1 MRQAWVPAVAAL
13 PPLLAALA
21 ANRLA
26 GDRIATRAGF
36 ARREGPD
43 RTVSWVGG
51 RWSRLALSC
60 VAAAVGAGAGTVV
73 AGPPGSVAGAC
84 AALAAPVVRR
94 RRARARRLA
103 LLESELAEAVSAISA
118 ALRAG
123 LSLSQAIRLAAD
135 EGAGP
140 VGPSLHELV
149 DRTDLGM
156 PIRESLER
164 WVASLPGP
172 DVRLVAGV
180 LELAHRT
187 GGDAPAVLDRVAR
200 TLRER
205 RVAAQE
211 IRSLTSQARL
221 SGAILGFL
229 PIGFFLFLSAT
240 SREGLKVVYETRAG
254 VIAITLGL
262 GMQAGAFLWIRRLLR
277 VEA

>member
-1 MRQAWVPAVAAL
+1 
-13 PPLLAALA
+13 
-21 ANRLA
+21 
-26 GDRIATRAGF
+26 
-36 ARREGPD
+36 
-43 RTVSWVGG
+43 
-51 RWSRLALSC
+51 
-60 VAAAVGAGAGTVV
+60 
-73 AGPPGSVAGAC
+73 
-84 AALAAPVVRR
+84 
-94 RRARARRLA
+94 LA

>member
-1 MRQAWVPAVAAL
+1 VSQAWIPAVAAL
-13 PPLLAALA
+13 PFVLAAFA

-36 ARREGPD
+36 ARRERPD

-51 RWSRLALSC
+51 RWSRLALAC
-60 VAAAVGAGAGTVV
+60 IAAVAGIGVGAVV

-94 RRARARRLA
+94 RRAQARRST
-103 LLESELAEAVSAISA
+103 LLESELAEAVSAIAA

-123 LSLSQAIRLAAD
+123 LSLSQAIRLAAN

-140 VGPSLHELV
+140 LGPSLHELV
-149 DRTDLGM
+149 DRTELGM
-156 PIRESLER
+156 PLRESLHR
-164 WVASLPGP
+164 WAESLPGP

-180 LELAHRT
+180 LGLAQRT
-187 GGDAPAVLDRVAR
+187 GGDMPAVLDRVAR

-211 IRSLTSQARL
+211 VRSLTSQARL

-240 SREGLKVVYETRAG
+240 SRGGLQAVYETPAG
-254 VIAITLGL
+254 ATAITLGL
-262 GMQAGAFLWIRRLLR
+262 GMQAAAFLWIRRLLR